1 MKEKENVM
9 KERKQ
14 LSQLKGA
21 VIRSSKKREARHY
34 INSKYSGAGRMSL
47 GQGLDYQER
56 KGDKT
61 GPTTDEG
68 EGNT

>member
-34 INSKYSGAGRMSL
+34 INSKYSGAGRKIRSK
-47 GQGLDYQER
+47 R
-56 KGDKT
+56 KGAKEKT
-61 GPTTDEG
+61 SG
-68 EGNT
+68 